1 MICLNKRQE
10 NLLTTLL
17 LKEEFINVNKI
28 ANDFECSE
36 RTIRNDCKYIDEWLS
51 TFCNAYIKRKPNIGI
66 KFSGDGTD
74 KILVNQ
80 KLRGEVKRVNS
91 ELHKQVEILNLLLC
105 NNKKVTLNDLSNKL
119 YINKNIVREEISKL
133 SVALNNYNLNVS
145 TKKGSGIYIE
155 GDEKDIRIML
165 VSFLFKYIDKYR
177 LNIDEIEYFHI
188 VDIIIVKN
196 IMLTIEEDMDI
207 RLTDI
212 SFKQLMLFLL
222 INIIRI
228 RLGNSLKVSNTKKEL
243 KLKMLIL
250 DIEDE
255 LKSNLSIV
263 LNYEE
268 KLFIE
273 SLILGMNKQINSNNI
288 KKSLYLNEE
297 LASYTKKIINL
308 VSEESG
314 INFNND
320 ILLYEQL
327 ICHLNV
333 TMHQMK
339 SNVYLEN
346 PLLDN
351 IKTKFCFLFTVISSS
366 IEIELK
372 GKQITEDEIGYLT
385 LHFQTSLERKYSKRE
400 SNKKASIV
408 CPFSFGV
415 NMLLKV
421 KIEKRFD
428 NIKIIETLR
437 EEDLKRDNFNKTID
451 FIIAFQEYE
460 NIQKPIFITTP
471 LFTDEDENKLKE
483 FTNKIKEKDTSYK
496 LMNRLMMSD
505 YLIRELEHDDIYEA
519 ITYLTNLLIEKHYAE
534 KEYLQSI
541 ITREKSYPTNV
552 GKGILFPHGDMKY
565 IKQSVLCFARL
576 KTPIKIR
583 NGKDI
588 KIILLLAYKKDDDRK
603 VFRELFKEIS
613 NLTED
618 ENMLDILSKC
628 DIEKVKDILI

>member
-1 MICLNKRQE
+1 MNKRQE

-196 IMLTIEEDMDI
+196 IMFTIEEDMDI

-273 SLILGMNKQINSNNI
+273 SLILGMNKQINSSNI

-415 NMLLKV
+415 SMLLKV

-534 KEYLQSI
+534 KEYL
-541 ITREKSYPTNV
+541 
-552 GKGILFPHGDMKY
+552 
-565 IKQSVLCFARL
+565 
-576 KTPIKIR
+576 
-583 NGKDI
+583 
-588 KIILLLAYKKDDDRK
+588 
-603 VFRELFKEIS
+603 
-613 NLTED
+613 
-618 ENMLDILSKC
+618 
-628 DIEKVKDILI
+628 

>member
-1 MICLNKRQE
+1 MNKRQE

-17 LKEEFINVNKI
+17 LKEEFINVNEI

-51 TFCNAYIKRKPNIGI
+51 TFCNAYIKRKPNIGV
-66 KFSGDGTD
+66 KFSGDDTD

-145 TKKGSGIYIE
+145 TKKGSGICVE

-196 IMLTIEEDMDI
+196 IMSTIEDNMDI

-212 SFKQLMLFLL
+212 SFRQLMLFLL

-228 RLGNSLKVSNTKKEL
+228 RLGNSLKVLNTKKEL

-250 DIEDE
+250 HIEDE

-263 LNYEE
+263 LNHEE

-273 SLILGMNKQINSNNI
+273 SLIFGMNKQINSSNT
-288 KKSLYLNEE
+288 KKALYLNEE
-297 LASYTKKIINL
+297 LAEYTRKIINL

-351 IKTKFCFLFTVISSS
+351 IKTKFCFLYTVISNS

-385 LHFQTSLERKYSKRE
+385 LHFQTSLERKYNKRE
-400 SNKKASIV
+400 SNKRASIV

-415 NMLLKV
+415 SMLLKV

-428 NIKIIETLR
+428 NIEIVETLR
-437 EEDLKRDNFNKTID
+437 EEDLKRDNFDKTID

-471 LFTDEDENKLKE
+471 LFTDEDESKLKE

-534 KEYLQSI
+534 KEYLESI

-588 KIILLLAYKKDDDRK
+588 NIILLLAYKKDDDRK
-603 VFRELFKEIS
+603 IFRELFKEIS

-618 ENMLDILSKC
+618 EGMLDTLSKC
-628 DIEKVKDILI
+628 DIAKVKDILI

>member
-1 MICLNKRQE
+1 MNKRQE

-133 SVALNNYNLNVS
+133 SVALNNYNLNIS

-268 KLFIE
+268 KLFI
-273 SLILGMNKQINSNNI
+273 
-288 KKSLYLNEE
+288 
-297 LASYTKKIINL
+297 
-308 VSEESG
+308 
-314 INFNND
+314 
-320 ILLYEQL
+320 
-327 ICHLNV
+327 
-333 TMHQMK
+333 
-339 SNVYLEN
+339 
-346 PLLDN
+346 
-351 IKTKFCFLFTVISSS
+351 
-366 IEIELK
+366 
-372 GKQITEDEIGYLT
+372 
-385 LHFQTSLERKYSKRE
+385 
-400 SNKKASIV
+400 
-408 CPFSFGV
+408 
-415 NMLLKV
+415 
-421 KIEKRFD
+421 
-428 NIKIIETLR
+428 
-437 EEDLKRDNFNKTID
+437 
-451 FIIAFQEYE
+451 
-460 NIQKPIFITTP
+460 
-471 LFTDEDENKLKE
+471 
-483 FTNKIKEKDTSYK
+483 
-496 LMNRLMMSD
+496 
-505 YLIRELEHDDIYEA
+505 
-519 ITYLTNLLIEKHYAE
+519 
-534 KEYLQSI
+534 
-541 ITREKSYPTNV
+541 
-552 GKGILFPHGDMKY
+552 
-565 IKQSVLCFARL
+565 
-576 KTPIKIR
+576 
-583 NGKDI
+583 
-588 KIILLLAYKKDDDRK
+588 
-603 VFRELFKEIS
+603 
-613 NLTED
+613 
-618 ENMLDILSKC
+618 
-628 DIEKVKDILI
+628 

>member
-1 MICLNKRQE
+1 MNKRQE
-10 NLLTTLL
+10 NLLTVLL
-17 LKEEFINVNKI
+17 LKEEFININDI

-51 TFCNAYIKRKPNIGI
+51 TFCNAYIKRKPNVGI
-66 KFSGDGTD
+66 KFSGDDTD
-74 KILVNQ
+74 KIVVNQ

-105 NNKKVTLNDLSNKL
+105 NNKKITLNDLSNKL
-119 YINKNIVREEISKL
+119 YINKNIVREEINKL
-133 SVALNNYNLNVS
+133 SVELSNYNLKIS
-145 TKKGSGIYIE
+145 TKTGSGICIE
-155 GDEKDIRIML
+155 GNEKDIRIML
-165 VSFLFKYIDKYR
+165 VAFLFKYIDKYR
-177 LNIDEIEYFHI
+177 LNMDEIEYFHM
-188 VDIIIVKN
+188 VDIIVVKN
-196 IMLTIEEDMDI
+196 IMSMIEDKMDI

-212 SFKQLMLFLL
+212 SFRQLMLFLL

-228 RLGNSLKVSNTKKEL
+228 RLGNSFEISNIKREL
-243 KLKMLIL
+243 KLEILIL
-250 DIEDE
+250 DIENE
-255 LKSNLSIV
+255 LKSSLSIV
-263 LNYEE
+263 LNHEE

-273 SLILGMNKQINSNNI
+273 SLILGMNKQINSKDT

-297 LASYTKKIINL
+297 LSEYTKKIINL

-320 ILLYEQL
+320 ILLYDQL

-333 TMHQMK
+333 TMHQMQ

-351 IKTKFCFLFTVISSS
+351 IKNKFCFLFTVISNS
-366 IEIELK
+366 IGIEQK

-385 LHFQTSLERKYSKRE
+385 LHFQTSLERKSNKRE
-400 SNKKASIV
+400 STKKASIV

-415 NMLLKV
+415 SMLLKV
-421 KIEKRFD
+421 KIEKRFN
-428 NIKIIETLR
+428 NIEIVETLR
-437 EEDLKRDNFNKTID
+437 EEDLRRDNFNKMID

-460 NIQKPIFITTP
+460 NVQKPIFITTP

-505 YLIRELEHDDIYEA
+505 YLIRELEHNDIYEA
-519 ITYLTNLLIEKHYAE
+519 IAYLTNLLIEKHYAD
-534 KEYLQSI
+534 KEYLNSI
-541 ITREKSYPTNV
+541 IEREKAYPTNV

-583 NGKDI
+583 NGKYI

-613 NLTED
+613 KLTED
-618 ENMLDILSKC
+618 ENMLDVLSKC
-628 DIEKVKDILI
+628 DIKNIKNILI